1 MGGGG
6 KGKSTIKVV
15 TAVFHAVR
23 HALGWEAG
31 EKHGY
36 FSLWEHIK
44 RIWTKLQVMWLRWK
58 LYLEDKLRPIIDK
71 LEKLR
76 KWYEKYI
83 KPWLQKL
90 DKALSSFI
98 KAYLAWKILIERKLN
113 YIFEVIE
120 NFLRP
125 KVVWLDN
132 TLRHLQQIVSV
143 FSKDLANKIE
153 RVRTN
158 IWNATLGKLYEL
170 EKRVVRYVHQV
181 FVPVDRFVYGL
192 KAFKQKH
199 IDPLAAGLKG
209 LEEDIDK
216 IIDKDGAPR
225 PIFSMNTLT
234 TGWKEFWEEYLR
246 FYPTPHV
253 ITPPPPVEVDEI
265 YMELEA
271 ISPEDPDKL
280 PPEEKEIYE
289 ALEEEVAGF

>member
-6 KGKSTIKVV
+6 KGKGVV
-15 TAVFHAVR
+15 SVTTAVFHAIR
-23 HALGWEAG
+23 HAFGWESG
-31 EKHGY
+31 EKYGY
-36 FSLWEHIK
+36 FALWEQIR
-44 RIWTKLQVMWLRWK
+44 RIWVKLQVMWLRWK
-58 LYLEDKLRPIIDK
+58 IVYGEKLRPILEK

-76 KWYEKYI
+76 KWYEKHI

-90 DKALSSFI
+90 DKALSSVI
-98 KAYLAWKILIERKLN
+98 KVYFAWKILIERRIN

-132 TLRHLQQIVSV
+132 TLRHVQQIVSV

-153 RVRTN
+153 QVRTN
-158 IWNATLGKLYEL
+158 IWNATLGKLYET
-170 EKRVVRYVHQV
+170 EKRIVRYVHKV
-181 FVPVDRFVYGL
+181 FVPIDRFVYGL

-199 IDPLAAGLKG
+199 IDPLAQGLKG

-225 PIFSMNTLT
+225 PIFSMNVLS

-246 FYPTPHV
+246 FYPTPYV
-253 ITPPPPVEVDEI
+253 ITPPPPVEIDKI

>member
-6 KGKSTIKVV
+6 KGKNVIKPV

-23 HALGWEAG
+23 HALGWEVG

-36 FSLWEHIK
+36 FSLWGHIK
-44 RIWTKLQVMWLRWK
+44 KVWTKLQVMWLKWK
-58 LYLEDKLRPIIDK
+58 LYLENKLRPIIDK

-76 KWYEKYI
+76 KWYEKHI

-98 KAYLAWKILIERKLN
+98 KAYLAWKILIERKIT
-113 YIFEVIE
+113 YIFEIID

-153 RVRTN
+153 QVRTN

-170 EKRVVRYVHQV
+170 ERRVVRYVHQV
-181 FVPVDRFVYGL
+181 FVPVDRFIYGL

-199 IDPLAAGLKG
+199 IDPLAQGLKG
-209 LEEDIDK
+209 LSEDISK
-216 IIDKDGAPR
+216 IIDKQGKPR
-225 PIFSMNTLT
+225 PTFSADVVE
-234 TGWKEFWEEYLR
+234 TGLIEFWDEYLR
-246 FYPTPHV
+246 TTPTPHV
-253 ITPPPPVEVDEI
+253 IVGPPLVEIDEI
-265 YMELEA
+265 YKELEA
-271 ISPEDPDKL
+271 TTSEDPEKL
-280 PPEEKEIYE
+280 PDEEKEIYE